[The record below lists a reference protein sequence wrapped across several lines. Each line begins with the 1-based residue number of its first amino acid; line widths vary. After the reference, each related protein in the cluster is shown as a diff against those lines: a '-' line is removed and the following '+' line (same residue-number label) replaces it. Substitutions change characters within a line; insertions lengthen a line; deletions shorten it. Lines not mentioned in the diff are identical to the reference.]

1 MKTLLLNAD
10 VGEGYDDSRIIPHL
24 HAASIACGAHAGDSA
39 TMRRALLLAREH
51 GVLPGAHPGYPDRA
65 RFGRQSLDMPAR
77 LLDDSIAAQI
87 RTLAAHAEEMDIRLA
102 YVKPHGALNH
112 DMLADVALFARLCA
126 ITAAADCDNI
136 LMVPVNA
143 RHDEHRRIA
152 QDHGITLWWEVFADR
167 AYEAN
172 GLLRARS
179 HADALHQDPAQ
190 IRAQIARI
198 EAQGEIAAIDGSII
212 DVSMAHTVCIH
223 GDHPPSVAAIA
234 GNMRT

>member
-10 VGEGYDDSRIIPHL
+10 VGEGCDDSRIIPYL

-39 TMRRALLLAREH
+39 TMRRTLALAKQH
-51 GVLPGAHPGYPDRA
+51 GVLPGAHPGYPDRPH
-65 RFGRQSLDMPAR
+65 FGRQSLDIPASA
-77 LLDDSIAAQI
+77 LDDSIAAQI

-126 ITAAADCDNI
+126 ITAAADCDNA

-143 RHDEHRRIA
+143 RHDEQRRIA
-152 QDHGITLWWEVFADR
+152 QAHGITIRWEVFADR
-167 AYEAN
+167 AYEPN
-172 GLLRARS
+172 GLLRARR

-198 EAQGEIAAIDGSII
+198 EAHGEIEAIDGSIL
-212 DVSMAHTVCIH
+212 DVSMADTICIH
-223 GDHPPSVAAIA
+223 GDHLPSVAAIA
-234 GNMRT
+234 GQAQP